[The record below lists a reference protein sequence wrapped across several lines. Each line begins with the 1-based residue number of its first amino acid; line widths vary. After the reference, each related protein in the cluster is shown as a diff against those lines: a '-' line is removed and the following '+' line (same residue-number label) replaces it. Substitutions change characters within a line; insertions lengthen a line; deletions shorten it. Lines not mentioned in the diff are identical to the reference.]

1 MCVCL
6 LSLFC
11 SVQLSISIEESIGD
25 LEASID
31 RKRAALATP
40 KKPGEEETEDLASP
54 APGSDDD
61 YSEDLCVGAWLAEPA
76 VFFFFLPPQE
86 TAAFDALNAPTEFV
100 KVHE

>member
-1 MCVCL
+1 M
-6 LSLFC
+6 
-11 SVQLSISIEESIGD
+11 GD

-61 YSEDLCVGAWLAEPA
+61 YSEDLCVGATLL
-76 VFFFFLPPQE
+76 FLLYGCFPPSS
-86 TAAFDALNAPTEFV
+86 LILCV
-100 KVHE
+100 